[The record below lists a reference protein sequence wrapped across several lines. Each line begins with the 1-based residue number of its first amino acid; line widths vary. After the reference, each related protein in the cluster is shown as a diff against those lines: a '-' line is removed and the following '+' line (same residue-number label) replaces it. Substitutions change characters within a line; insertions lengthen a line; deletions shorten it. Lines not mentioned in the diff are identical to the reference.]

1 MSQRL
6 LKSFIL
12 FSALSAVVILL
23 FAFSLFDIWQEKIFD
38 KFFIKHT
45 QTNDIIIFSVDNES
59 INKVGQWPWSRGVFA
74 DAINKL
80 QAARVIG
87 IDVNFSESSRGD
99 IAGDLKLSSALGR
112 SKTKVFLPVQV
123 GLGDILLEPLELF
136 KDKSFVGVAN
146 VSLDGDGT
154 VRKHHASMS
163 GLQSFGLAIALE
175 YESKLKTPDTY
186 RIDYAGPEKT
196 FLTLPITDL
205 LSDSVPERF
214 YEDKIVLIG
223 ATAPD
228 LHDFFQTPVGFMS
241 GVEIQ
246 ANVLNTLIAQD
257 FYRNIP
263 SGLNYLIIIVINFIA
278 FILIQRINKFSNLLF
293 FLVLVWLIFNIF
305 GIFLFSWKILFPV
318 LYLNVG
324 FILVSVLLILLSYF
338 SESKEKKFIH
348 DSFKYYLSTEVI
360 DQLISDPAKLK
371 LGGERKNLSIL
382 FSDIRGFTSISEL
395 MTPEDLSRILNKYLT
410 KMTEVIMGQRGLVDK
425 YIGDAIMAFWCAPI
439 NNPNHAEDACRS
451 AIGMIRGLDKLN
463 EYWSSENKKQELKI
477 GVGINTGDAVVGNF
491 GSKDRFNYTVIGD
504 EANLASRLEGL
515 NKVYGTEILI
525 TESTK
530 KEIESCSDIKTRE
543 LDLITVKGRS
553 TPVLIYEVL
562 VRPAEESNLISF
574 KKGRE
579 FYAAGKWQEAIEAF
593 SLSSGS
599 DQASKLYVDRCKELA
614 INSPVLWN
622 GVYEFKTK

>member
-425 YIGDAIMAFWCAPI
+425 YIGDAIMAFWGAPI

-504 EANLASRLEGL
+504 EVNLASRLEGL

-599 DQASKLYVDRCKELA
+599 DQASKLYVDRCKDLA

>member
-425 YIGDAIMAFWCAPI
+425 YIGDAIMAFWGAPI

-504 EANLASRLEGL
+504 EVNLASRLEGL

>member
-99 IAGDLKLSSALGR
+99 IAGDLKLSSGLGR

-246 ANVLNTLIAQD
+246 A
-257 FYRNIP
+257 
-263 SGLNYLIIIVINFIA
+263 
-278 FILIQRINKFSNLLF
+278 NLLF

-425 YIGDAIMAFWCAPI
+425 YIGDAIMAFWGAPI

-515 NKVYGTEILI
+515 NKAYGTEILI

>member
-1 MSQRL
+1 
-6 LKSFIL
+6 
-12 FSALSAVVILL
+12 VVILL

-425 YIGDAIMAFWCAPI
+425 YIGDAIMAFWGAPI

-504 EANLASRLEGL
+504 EVNLASRLEGL